1 MRKAPAKKITG
12 TIAGLALVL
21 TIPAASAFSAP
32 SCPDVDSARAMLT
45 RAAATQNDRELQA
58 PRQETQAARS
68 QDVQAPRQGQDVQAP
83 RQGQDVQA
91 PRQGQDVQ
99 APRQGQDVQAPRNQ
113 DVQSPRAGATA
124 GQTTVPSH
132 MTQAATLVK
141 EADTA
146 CQAGKTAE
154 ASQKAKA
161 AIALMQQ

>member
-1 MRKAPAKKITG
+1 MRNAPAKKITG
-12 TIAGLALVL
+12 TIVSLALVL
-21 TIPAASAFSAP
+21 TIPTASAFSAP
-32 SCPDVDSARAMLT
+32 SCPDVDSARAILT

-58 PRQETQAARS
+58 LRQETQTSRS

-91 PRQGQDVQ
+91 PRQD
-99 APRQGQDVQAPRNQ
+99 Q
-113 DVQSPRAGATA
+113 DVQSPRNQNIQSPGQSPGAGATA
-124 GQTTVPSH
+124 SGQTTVPSH

>member
-1 MRKAPAKKITG
+1 MSKAPAKKITG
-12 TIAGLALVL
+12 TIVSLALVL
-21 TIPAASAFSAP
+21 TIPAASAFSAA

-58 PRQETQAARS
+58 PRQETQASRS

-99 APRQGQDVQAPRNQ
+99 
-113 DVQSPRAGATA
+113 SPRAGATA
-124 GQTTVPSH
+124 SGPTTVPSH

>member
-1 MRKAPAKKITG
+1 MSKAPAKKITG

-91 PRQGQDVQ
+91 PRQGRMSRHPARARTSRPLETRMSSRR
-99 APRQGQDVQAPRNQ
+99 APEPRR
-113 DVQSPRAGATA
+113 RARP
-124 GQTTVPSH
+124 PSRP
-132 MTQAATLVK
+132 T
-141 EADTA
+141 
-146 CQAGKTAE
+146 
-154 ASQKAKA
+154 
-161 AIALMQQ
+161 